1 MPQSRQSNFRCL
13 LYVNQLFFTAY
24 FVLKS
29 IVLCIRV
36 GIRLRIN
43 AWPKHRWTPWKWTHR
58 FSSSG
63 RETSLSWVRVKFV
76 NWLKVNSNSTLVS
89 QLSNSTPLVKTVG
102 PWVACESIRFFRLR
116 KQRPEISLRFAG
128 YSLRYGE
135 GLSTKRS
142 LLFSEKC
149 KDSHVYYVFVL
160 IYILAQCKWQEQKT
174 SAVGIRGIDTL
185 GDRGLTRGMTISR
198 YCNRLVQRYFSKV

>member
-13 LYVNQLFFTAY
+13 LSVNQLFFTVY

-36 GIRLRIN
+36 GIRVRIN
-43 AWPKHRWTPWKWTHR
+43 AWPNHRWTPWKWTHR

-102 PWVACESIRFFRLR
+102 PWVACKGIRFFRLT
-116 KQRPEISLRFAG
+116 IF
-128 YSLRYGE
+128 
-135 GLSTKRS
+135 
-142 LLFSEKC
+142 
-149 KDSHVYYVFVL
+149 VFVL
-160 IYILAQCKWQEQKT
+160 ILTLAHCKWQEQKT
-174 SAVGIRGIDTL
+174 SAGGIRGIDTR

>member
-13 LYVNQLFFTAY
+13 LYVNQLFFTVY
-24 FVLKS
+24 FVFKS

-36 GIRLRIN
+36 GIRVRIN
-43 AWPKHRWTPWKWTHR
+43 AWPNHCWTPWKWTHR

-63 RETSLSWVRVKFV
+63 RETSLSGVRVKFV

-102 PWVACESIRFFRLR
+102 PWVACKGIRFFRLKKR
-116 KQRPEISLRFAG
+116 RPEISLRFAS
-128 YSLRYGE
+128 YSLRCGK

-142 LLFSEKC
+142 LLVWEKC
-149 KDSHVYYVFVL
+149 KDSHVYYYF
-160 IYILAQCKWQEQKT
+160 CF
-174 SAVGIRGIDTL
+174 RFDTHPCPL
-185 GDRGLTRGMTISR
+185 
-198 YCNRLVQRYFSKV
+198 

>member
-13 LYVNQLFFTAY
+13 LYVNQLFLTVY

-36 GIRLRIN
+36 GIRVRIN
-43 AWPKHRWTPWKWTHR
+43 SWPYHCWTPWKWTHR

-63 RETSLSWVRVKFV
+63 RETSLSGVRVKFV

-102 PWVACESIRFFRLR
+102 PWVVCKGIRFFRLIKKR
-116 KQRPEISLRFAG
+116 RPEISLRFTS
-128 YSLRYGE
+128 YSLRCGK
-135 GLSTKRS
+135 GLSRKRS
-142 LLFSEKC
+142 LLFWEKC
-149 KDSHVYYVFVL
+149 KDSHVYYYF
-160 IYILAQCKWQEQKT
+160 CFCF
-174 SAVGIRGIDTL
+174 DTHPCPL
-185 GDRGLTRGMTISR
+185 
-198 YCNRLVQRYFSKV
+198 